1 MRESPILLGYSGDT
15 YGIDA
20 EGAPTAMELLIV
32 VGIIVLLVVIAGIY
46 LWSTY
51 NGLVRTNVRV
61 DEAWSDITV
70 QLKRRADLIPNLI
83 ESVKGYAAH
92 ESGVFEAVTKARAE
106 TVSASTPTDAAVAEN
121 HMQTALKSIFAVAE
135 AYPQL
140 QASQNYLQL
149 QGELVDTEDKIQA
162 SRRFYNGGVRELN
175 QRIKVFPN
183 TLFVRGLGFN
193 ERDFFEVADSA
204 AIAEP
209 PRVQF

>member
-1 MRESPILLGYSGDT
+1 
-15 YGIDA
+15 
-20 EGAPTAMELLIV
+20 MEILIV
-32 VGIIVLLVVIAGIY
+32 IGVIVLLVVIIGIY
-46 LWSTY
+46 LIATY
-51 NGLVRTNVRV
+51 NSLVGLNVRV

-83 ESVKGYAAH
+83 EAVKGYAAH
-92 ESGVFEAVTKARAE
+92 EKAVFENVTKARAE
-106 TVSASTPTDAAVAEN
+106 TLTAQGPADAAVAEN
-121 HMQTALKSIFAVAE
+121 HMQQALKSIFAVAE

-140 QASQNYLQL
+140 QANQNYLQL

-175 QRIKVFPN
+175 TKIKVFPN
-183 TLFVRGLGFN
+183 TLFVRGLGFK
-193 ERDFFEVADSA
+193 EREFFEVSDSA